1 MAASYPGTIKTFST
15 KAPGEAIASS
25 HINDLQAEVVA
36 IETEL
41 KKTTAATSVNAK
53 DSAKVANTTPTAA
66 GLGLLSAADAQAQ
79 KQALG
84 IKFTPMASLDDDA
97 VVSITPPFSQG
108 FFLIRKAGGSNGG
121 ALVSFDA
128 VATPYTVLI
137 AGTAIMAATTGALTG
152 TTGTDGKITVSAHS
166 DGKIYVEN
174 RTGLT
179 VYLSYQVL

>member
-1 MAASYPGTIKTFST
+1 MAATFPGGVKVFTT
-15 KAPGEAIASS
+15 KQAGDQIASA

-66 GLGLLSAADAQAQ
+66 GLALLSAADVPAQ

-84 IKFTPMASLDDDA
+84 IKFTPMAKLADDA
-97 VVSITPPFSQG
+97 AVSITPPVSQG

-121 ALVSFDA
+121 ALVAFDA

-152 TTGTDGKITVSAHS
+152 TTGTDGKITISAHS
-166 DGKIYVEN
+166 DGKLYIEN
-174 RTGLT
+174 RFGATI
-179 VYLSYQVL
+179 YLSYQVL